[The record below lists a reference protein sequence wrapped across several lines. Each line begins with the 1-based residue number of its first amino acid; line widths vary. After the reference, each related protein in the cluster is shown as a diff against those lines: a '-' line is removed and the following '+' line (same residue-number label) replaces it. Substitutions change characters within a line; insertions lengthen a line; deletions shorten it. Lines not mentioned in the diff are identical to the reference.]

1 MKWKVWVLLVVLAAL
16 GALATAPAAAQSFS
30 WVAEYYN
37 NTNLTDP
44 KVLTRTEGALN
55 FNWGAGSPAAE
66 VNADNFSVRFAADP
80 FFRAGNYRFFI
91 LADDAVRLA
100 VGFPFQPQLDTVAAP
115 QVGQIVSV
123 DIALPEGVSHVQLDY
138 QEFSG
143 NAYVYM
149 QWFNLAQNPNPQPN
163 FPPIGA
169 PPPGQGGG
177 SPGNPPI
184 IPVGNSPWT
193 AQYYANA
200 ILSGSP
206 TAILSEVTPTRD
218 WGSGSPVSSIPA
230 DNWSAR
236 WTSTQTL
243 PAGNYLLRVR
253 ADDGIRVVINGITY
267 INQWAA
273 STGQTY
279 TATVPLGAG
288 QHVFLVEF
296 YEASGNAFLA
306 YEFGLPGAV
315 VQPTQPPVLTGA
327 YMTVTGAF
335 RLNVRNIPSAVRTT
349 ILTKIN
355 RNESYPIVGRNAN
368 SSWWQINVNGIVG
381 WVNARFVT
389 AFNAVNVPVTDGGVI
404 APPPPSPT
412 AVATCNTAPPPRLV
426 VGRNGRVTP
435 GLPNNIRQQ
444 PTSNSA
450 LLGQIPTGGVFSV
463 IAAPVCANGFYWWQV
478 NYNGTVGWTPEGGSG
493 QYWLEPL

>member
-1 MKWKVWVLLVVLAAL
+1 MKVRVWVLLVVLAAL
-16 GALATAPAAAQSFS
+16 GALTVLPVGAQSFS

-44 KVLTRTEGALN
+44 KVLTRTEGALA
-55 FNWGAGSPAAE
+55 FNWAAGSPGTG
-66 VNADNFSVRFAADP
+66 VNADNFSVRFASDP
-80 FFRAGNYRFFI
+80 FFQAGTYRFFI

-100 VGFPFQPQLDTVAAP
+100 VGFPFQPQLDTIASP
-115 QVGQIVSV
+115 KVGQIVSV
-123 DIALPEGVSHVQLDY
+123 DIALPDGVSHVQLDY

-143 NAYVYM
+143 NAYVYLE
-149 QWFNLAQNPNPQPN
+149 WFNLAQNRNPQPSFQALALN
-163 FPPIGA
+163 
-169 PPPGQGGG
+169 PGQGGG
-177 SPGNPPI
+177 STTNAPI
-184 IPVGNSPWT
+184 IPAGTAPWT

-206 TAILSEVTPTRD
+206 TAILSEATPTRD
-218 WGSGSPVSSIPA
+218 WGAGSPFASIPA
-230 DNWSAR
+230 DNWSVR

-243 PAGNYLLRVR
+243 PAGNYLVRVR

-279 TATVPLGAG
+279 TATVPLNAG

-296 YEASGNAFLA
+296 YEAGGNASLS

-315 VQPTQPPVLTGA
+315 IQPTQPPILTGA
-327 YMTVTGAF
+327 YITVTGAF
-335 RLNVRNIPSAVRTT
+335 RLNVRNVPSAINTT

-355 RNESYPIVGRNAN
+355 RNESYSIVGRNSN
-368 SSWWQINVNGIVG
+368 SSWWQINVNGTIG

-389 AFNAVNVPVTDGGVI
+389 AFNATNIPITDGGAQVVPTST
-404 APPPPSPT
+404 PPT
-412 AVATCNTAPPPRLV
+412 VTCNTAPPPRLV
-426 VGRNGRVTP
+426 VGRTGRVTP
-435 GLPNNIRQQ
+435 GLPNNIRQS

-450 LLGQIPTGGVFSV
+450 LLGQIPTGGVFTV
-463 IAAPVCANGFYWWQV
+463 LAAPVCANGFYWWQV
-478 NYNGTVGWTPEGGSG
+478 NYNGIVGWTPEGGSG
-493 QYWLEPL
+493 QYWIEPL